1 MGWKVWKLGCMRIT
15 LEQAAMPP
23 VNTVICLS
31 GFHSLRDELRLMCYN
46 HVLAWGDKRSCG
58 GVSFH

>member
-1 MGWKVWKLGCMRIT
+1 MRIT
-15 LEQAAMPP
+15 LEQAATPP

-46 HVLAWGDKRSCG
+46 HVLAWCDNRSCG
-58 GVSFH
+58 GASFH

>member
-1 MGWKVWKLGCMRIT
+1 MRIT

-46 HVLAWGDKRSCG
+46 HMLAWFNNRRNAVALAFTSNE
-58 GVSFH
+58 SQ